1 MDLLDHIRAG
11 EREII
16 DGTLKRPAAVVL
28 GGEVACLDL
37 RAHPA
42 VEYDDALLKG
52 REIEISVLHKAE
64 A

>member
-11 EREII
+11 KREII
-16 DGTLKRPAAVVL
+16 NGTLKRPAAVVIS
-28 GGEVACLDL
+28 GEVACLDL

-42 VEYDDALLKG
+42 VKYDDTLLEG
-52 REIEISVLHKAE
+52 REIETGVLHKAE

>member
-42 VEYDDALLKG
+42 VEYDDALLEG
-52 REIEISVLHKAE
+52 REIETGVLHKAE

>member
-1 MDLLDHIRAG
+1 MNLLDHVWAG
-11 EREII
+11 DGEVIH
-16 DGTLKRPAAVVL
+16 GTLKRPAAVVL

-42 VEYDDALLKG
+42 VEDDDALLEG
-52 REIEISVLHKAE
+52 REIVTGVLHVEE